1 MMGSD
6 HNKPEIA
13 RTIQIMRLVS
23 MIFPAIAF
31 FQYFFSNG
39 GANDVV
45 TFAPSMTAA
54 LMIILSIYACGE
66 YFKRKL
72 KSTFIKAYVDPTIS
86 LFLAFISVMLTGTYA
101 SSYKF
106 LFLFAI
112 IFSSI
117 ECTMRESMTITGISA
132 IIILV
137 IDLIMAPKSYIN
149 PFFESDLVLSCVFLI
164 ISWTIGYYV
173 NQGNKHIEDLN
184 NIANTDGLTGLY
196 NHRYFYDSF
205 TEQFDL
211 CKRTGTELSL
221 LFIDIDDFK
230 FYNDLYG
237 HQKGDDVLRTI
248 AAIMKDTI
256 RNDTFIARYGGEEF
270 AVLLPGIGESTAVRI
285 AERLRLAVQEYEF
298 DGQECMPGG
307 TLTISVGVS
316 TFPDKAKNST
326 ELLKGA
332 DDACYRAKFL
342 KKNRVEAYY
351 SILEELQKDMDE
363 PAREI
368 IASIKTLIAVINAK
382 DKYTYRHVERV
393 VYYCI
398 LLADKLKMGDA
409 EKKRLVYAA
418 YLHDI
423 GKINIS
429 EDILMKS
436 DKLTEEEW
444 NILKCHPKYAV
455 EIIENVPALRDSVP
469 IIIEHH
475 ERYDG
480 LGYPNGLKGEEID
493 PMARLLT
500 VVDSFDAM
508 TSLRPYQ
515 HRKSYSES
523 IHELYRCSGSQFDP
537 AMVQVFVELLKETV
551 DNGNNQIN
559 SSIFQKT
566 KAM

>member
-1 MMGSD
+1 MMSSD
-6 HNKPEIA
+6 HNRPEIM
-13 RTIQIMRLVS
+13 RTIQIMKLVS

-31 FQYFFSNG
+31 FQYFF
-39 GANDVV
+39 ANSGSEEIVYYSP
-45 TFAPSMTAA
+45 AMMLA
-54 LMIILSIYACGE
+54 LVIIFSIYACGE
-66 YFKRKL
+66 FLKTKL
-72 KSTFIKAYVDPTIS
+72 KNNIVKTCVDPTIS
-86 LFLAFISVMLTGTYA
+86 LLLAFLSVMLTGAYA

-117 ECTMRESMTITGISA
+117 ECSMRASMTITCISA
-132 IIILV
+132 VSILA
-137 IDLIMAPKSYIN
+137 IDLIMAPQSYVN
-149 PFFESDLVLSCVFLI
+149 PYFESDLVLSCVFMIL
-164 ISWTIGYYV
+164 SWTIGYYV
-173 NQGNKHIEDLN
+173 NQGNKHIESLN
-184 NIANTDGLTGLY
+184 NIANTDGLTELY
-196 NHRYFYDSF
+196 NHRCFYDRF
-205 TEQFDL
+205 TEQFDA
-211 CKRTGTELSL
+211 CKRNGIELSL

-230 FYNDLYG
+230 YYNDLYG

-248 AAIMKDTI
+248 AAIMKDTV

-270 AVLLPGIGESTAVRI
+270 TILLPGIGESTAVKI
-285 AERLRLAVQEYEF
+285 AERLRLAVEEYEF

-316 TFPDKAKNST
+316 TFPAKAKTDT

-363 PAREI
+363 PGREI

-398 LLADKLKMGDA
+398 LLADKMKMNEA

-436 DKLTEEEW
+436 EKLTAEEW
-444 NILKCHPKYAV
+444 NVLKCHPKYAV
-455 EIIENVPALRDSVP
+455 EIIENVPSLHDSVP

-480 LGYPNGLKGEEID
+480 LGYPSGLKGGDID

-515 HRKSYSES
+515 HKKTCSEAIS
-523 IHELYRCSGSQFDP
+523 ELYRCSGSQFDP
-537 AMVQVFVELLKETV
+537 EMVKVFVDLLRETV
-551 DNGNNQIN
+551 DGGAIQV
-559 SSIFQKT
+559 K
-566 KAM
+566 

>member
-1 MMGSD
+1 MMNGD
-6 HNKPEIA
+6 HNKPEIMQ
-13 RTIQIMRLVS
+13 TIQIMKLVS

-31 FQYFFSNG
+31 FQYFFANG
-39 GANDVV
+39 GVNDII
-45 TFAPSMTAA
+45 TFAPSMTFA
-54 LMIILSIYACGE
+54 LLIILGVYAIGE
-66 YFKRKL
+66 YL
-72 KSTFIKAYVDPTIS
+72 KFRLKDKIIRAYVDPTIS
-86 LFLAFISVMLTGTYA
+86 LCLAFLSVMLTGAYT

-117 ECTMRESMTITGISA
+117 ECTMRESMTITGISS
-132 IIILV
+132 IIILT
-137 IDLIMAPKSYIN
+137 IDLTLAPRNYVN
-149 PFFESDLVLSCVFLI
+149 PYFESDLILSCVFMI

-196 NHRYFYDSF
+196 NHRFFYDCF
-205 TEQFDL
+205 TEQL
-211 CKRTGTELSL
+211 ETCKRNGTELSL

-230 FYNDLYG
+230 YYNDLYG
-237 HQKGDDVLRTI
+237 HQKGDEVLREM
-248 AAIMKDTI
+248 AAIMRDTI

-270 AVLLPGIGESTAVRI
+270 TILLPGIEESTAVRI
-285 AERLRLAVQEYEF
+285 AERLRLVVEAYDFE
-298 DGQECMPGG
+298 GQECMPGG

-316 TFPDKAKNST
+316 TFPDKAKTDT

-342 KKNRVEAYY
+342 RKNRVEAYY

-363 PAREI
+363 SGREI

-393 VYYCI
+393 VYYCM
-398 LLADKLKMGDA
+398 LLADNLKMD
-409 EKKRLVYAA
+409 ETERKRLVYAA

-423 GKINIS
+423 GKISIS

-436 DKLTEEEW
+436 EKLTTEEW
-444 NILKCHPKYAV
+444 NILKLHPQYAV
-455 EIIENVPALRDSVP
+455 EIIENVPALHDSVP
-469 IIIEHH
+469 VIIEHH
-475 ERYDG
+475 ERFDG
-480 LGYPNGLKGEEID
+480 TGYPNGLKGEDID

-508 TSLRPYQ
+508 TSMRPYQ
-515 HRKSYSES
+515 HKKTYSEAVR
-523 IHELYRCSGSQFDP
+523 ELYGAAAPSLTR
-537 AMVQVFVELLKETV
+537 
-551 DNGNNQIN
+551 NGAG
-559 SSIFQKT
+559 FRG
-566 KAM
+566 AAPGDG